1 MGSDKL
7 DLRNS
12 VVWRLDPRSVSFPFR
27 RLLSSASAQRAFA
40 ILAILFSIAR
50 TEAQVPDRSSRF
62 NGPQVR
68 TTGNSGAGVIKYPT
82 PAISV
87 IEKNRSQSIAW
98 AEIAR
103 RTIVPTMHLV
113 ETDHFLIFSAW
124 NRSNDRALRNVCEE
138 MYAKL
143 CRQLNVTPSEAVW
156 IGKCPIYVFWKT
168 RDYLRFTAEVDKT
181 LARRADLFHA
191 AGYHSTRGLFSYI
204 VLNGA
209 EDFGQTR
216 DGAIQ
221 RFYEVL
227 VHEGTH
233 AFMNRYVTGRTI
245 PVWVEEGFA
254 DFMAATLVPLSDA
267 NLKYAKSARRALERG
282 VSLSKILD
290 KKSLNY
296 SEYGVAQSLIRFMI
310 RSNPQAFHQFIILL
324 KNGKTEAD
332 ALRESYRASREDL
345 LRSWV
350 FANR

>member
-1 MGSDKL
+1 M
-7 DLRNS
+7 
-12 VVWRLDPRSVSFPFR
+12 
-27 RLLSSASAQRAFA
+27 
-40 ILAILFSIAR
+40 
-50 TEAQVPDRSSRF
+50 PDRSSRF
-62 NGPQVR
+62 NGSTAW
-68 TTGNSGAGVIKYPT
+68 TTGNPGAGVIKYPI
-82 PAISV
+82 PAIPV
-87 IEKNRSQSIAW
+87 IEQNRSQAIAW
-98 AEIAR
+98 AETAR

-124 NRSNDRALRNVCEE
+124 NPSNDRALRNVCEE

-143 CRQLNVTPSEAVW
+143 SRQLNVMPSEPVW

-168 RDYLRFTAEVDKT
+168 QDYLRFTAEVDKT
-181 LARRADLFHA
+181 SARRADVFHA
-191 AGYHSTRGLFSYI
+191 AGYHSTRGLFSHI

-267 NLKYAKSARRALERG
+267 NLKYAKSARRELERG
-282 VSLSKILD
+282 GLSKILD
-290 KKSLNY
+290 KKRLNY

-310 RSNPQAFHQFIILL
+310 RSNPQAFHKFIILL
-324 KNGKTEAD
+324 KNGKNEAD

-345 LRSWV
+345 LRNWA